1 MTEEIRNDI
10 LNASERGKKK
20 YVAFHN
26 ERILSKTLKISATIH
41 RMNLKTMI
49 SIKNKSTRTTKK
61 VIREMNM
68 AEKSIEIA
76 RDRGLATEDL
86 LKYDVLPSPMLF
98 DDHGLITKPE
108 KSQLICELEDKL
120 VSDDYSYHHKPES
133 AFIIDVMATFRRVP
147 LIGRTHFSDLLLQLT
162 HITDVYHRYGRC
174 DYIFDIYNDNPSVKD
189 SERLRRCSVNPVVLS
204 LVEQTTPLPKDMST
218 FWPSNKNKLLLE
230 KLIYSYICEQS
241 SQGHEHPTIVSQLCI
256 NSNDWQCKKIHH
268 STEHY
273 MQRLG
278 STVEEADLHIPMH
291 VLDCCRAG
299 YKTCVV
305 ISNDTDVIVA
315 LLFYVPVFLQE
326 GLMELWIRAGRG
338 NTSRFLPL
346 HTLYAS
352 LGRDLCTVLPAIH
365 NLTGCDITSTIGT
378 KKAALKANPETH
390 LQGFSTSPPSSTSH
404 QNLLPTSQ
412 GLKPHIYRAFYN
424 AYITMHILNRQ
435 LNVRTENH
443 NPVDY
448 GFRLEDGQLLPSTS
462 WKTLEARC
470 SQKRKV
476 PENGDVSRK
485 TARCSAQQ
493 VAAILDSDDEETL
506 GFDEDY
512 PSDELETDSDDNVDN
527 DNDSESDSDNE
538 IPADR
543 LPVRPVIAHNLDSGW
558 NKKYVSVNKQF
569 LRAETETGPKNIP
582 VDFDA
587 AKIANLVHTPIIVH
601 TYGQKRCFC
610 NYDMLTSGY
619 YNFLINNG
627 MSPQFLHNIFNICR
641 QFSAM
646 VCWNPAQESMKNY
659 RYSKCHFCEKKWLKN
674 KLKSTQNGGHFG
686 HHVEFWEMYTLLGLS
701 PKLF

>member
-1 MTEEIRNDI
+1 MANYI
-10 LNASERGKKK
+10 
-20 YVAFHN
+20 
-26 ERILSKTLKISATIH
+26 KIWAKGH
-41 RMNLKTMI
+41 DHH
-49 SIKNKSTRTTKK
+49 KNNSSSDCNSLGARALQKSLGDKPKSSTRTTKK

-98 DDHGLITKPE
+98 DDHGLMTKPE
-108 KSQLICELEDKL
+108 KSQLIRELEDKL

-133 AFIIDVMATFRRVP
+133 AFIIDVMATVRRVP
-147 LIGRTHFSDLLLQLT
+147 LIGRTHCSDLLLQLT

-278 STVEEADLHIPMH
+278 STVEEADLRIPMH

-338 NTSRFLPL
+338 NTSRFLPPP

-365 NLTGCDITSTIGT
+365 SLTGCDITSKIGT

-390 LQGFSTSPPSSTSH
+390 LQGFGTSPPSVAVIQHAETYLLHVVDNRSKSRSFDQLRTQLFHFSKSASH
-404 QNLLPTSQ
+404 QNLPPTSQ

-424 AYITMHILNRQ
+424 AYITMHVLDRQ
-435 LNVRTENH
+435 LNVRTEDL

-462 WKTLEARC
+462 WKTLEARWFVAVFY
-470 SQKRKV
+470 KV
-476 PENGDVSRK
+476 MLESCKG
-485 TARCSAQQ
+485 
-493 VAAILDSDDEETL
+493 ILIYEEIL
-506 GFDEDY
+506 
-512 PSDELETDSDDNVDN
+512 
-527 DNDSESDSDNE
+527 
-538 IPADR
+538 I
-543 LPVRPVIAHNLDSGW
+543 
-558 NKKYVSVNKQF
+558 SVNLIF
-569 LRAETETGPKNIP
+569 
-582 VDFDA
+582 
-587 AKIANLVHTPIIVH
+587 AKKMVK
-601 TYGQKRCFC
+601 KRMFC
-610 NYDMLTSGY
+610 NIL
-619 YNFLINNG
+619 
-627 MSPQFLHNIFNICR
+627 
-641 QFSAM
+641 
-646 VCWNPAQESMKNY
+646 
-659 RYSKCHFCEKKWLKN
+659 

-686 HHVEFWEMYTLLGLS
+686 HHVGFWEMYTLLGLS

>member
-1 MTEEIRNDI
+1 MTEEIRNDV

-20 YVAFHN
+20 YEAFHN

-49 SIKNKSTRTTKK
+49 SIKNKSTRATKK

-98 DDHGLITKPE
+98 DDHGLMTKPE
-108 KSQLICELEDKL
+108 KSQLIHELEDKL

-273 MQRLG
+273 MQHLG
-278 STVEEADLHIPMH
+278 STVEEADLRIPMH

-365 NLTGCDITSTIGT
+365 SLTECDITSKIGT
-378 KKAALKANPETH
+378 KITALKANPETH
-390 LQGFSTSPPSSTSH
+390 LQGFGTSPPSVTVIQHAETYLLHVVDNRSKSRSFDQLRTQLFHFSKSASH
-404 QNLLPTSQ
+404 QNLPPTSQ

-424 AYITMHILNRQ
+424 AYITMHILDRQ
-435 LNVRTENH
+435 LNVRTENL

-462 WKTLEARC
+462 WKTLEARWFVAVFY
-470 SQKRKV
+470 KV
-476 PENGDVSRK
+476 MLESCKG
-485 TARCSAQQ
+485 
-493 VAAILDSDDEETL
+493 ILIYEEIL
-506 GFDEDY
+506 
-512 PSDELETDSDDNVDN
+512 
-527 DNDSESDSDNE
+527 
-538 IPADR
+538 I
-543 LPVRPVIAHNLDSGW
+543 
-558 NKKYVSVNKQF
+558 SVNLIF
-569 LRAETETGPKNIP
+569 
-582 VDFDA
+582 
-587 AKIANLVHTPIIVH
+587 AKKMVK
-601 TYGQKRCFC
+601 KRMFC
-610 NYDMLTSGY
+610 NIL
-619 YNFLINNG
+619 
-627 MSPQFLHNIFNICR
+627 
-641 QFSAM
+641 
-646 VCWNPAQESMKNY
+646 
-659 RYSKCHFCEKKWLKN
+659 

>member
-1 MTEEIRNDI
+1 MVEELRT
-10 LNASERGKKK
+10 ASNKVGLEI
-20 YVAFHN
+20 N
-26 ERILSKTLKISATIH
+26 LSKTKIMFNRNVEIQPIMTGNVALDQVDRYIYLGQLISIH
-41 RMNLKTMI
+41 RDWQPEVRRRVALGWQAFGRLNNVWSSKLPLCLKR
-49 SIKNKSTRTTKK
+49 KSTRTTKK

-98 DDHGLITKPE
+98 DDHGLMTKPE
-108 KSQLICELEDKL
+108 KSQLIRELEDKL

-133 AFIIDVMATFRRVP
+133 AFIIDVMATVRRVP

-162 HITDVYHRYGRC
+162 HIIDVYHRYGRC

-278 STVEEADLHIPMH
+278 STVEEADLRIPMH

-305 ISNDTDVIVA
+305 ISNDTDVIVV

-326 GLMELWIRAGRG
+326 GLMELWIRVGRG

-346 HTLYAS
+346 HTLK
-352 LGRDLCTVLPAIH
+352 
-365 NLTGCDITSTIGT
+365 IGT

-390 LQGFSTSPPSSTSH
+390 LQGFGTSPPSVAVIQHVETYLLHVVDNRSKSRSFDQLRTQLFHFSKSASH
-404 QNLLPTSQ
+404 QNLPPTSQ

-424 AYITMHILNRQ
+424 AYITMHVLDRQ
-435 LNVRTENH
+435 LNVKTEDL

-462 WKTLEARC
+462 WKTLEARWVVVC
-470 SQKRKV
+470 NCGKCARVTCPSREALVHCAVESFFLRCGARSIEYTYLSVISSIICFKGRCLVNHPEMHHDYYQNAVFYKV
-476 PENGDVSRK
+476 MLESCKG
-485 TARCSAQQ
+485 
-493 VAAILDSDDEETL
+493 ILIYEEIL
-506 GFDEDY
+506 
-512 PSDELETDSDDNVDN
+512 
-527 DNDSESDSDNE
+527 
-538 IPADR
+538 I
-543 LPVRPVIAHNLDSGW
+543 
-558 NKKYVSVNKQF
+558 SVNLIF
-569 LRAETETGPKNIP
+569 
-582 VDFDA
+582 
-587 AKIANLVHTPIIVH
+587 AKKMVK
-601 TYGQKRCFC
+601 KRMFC
-610 NYDMLTSGY
+610 NIL
-619 YNFLINNG
+619 
-627 MSPQFLHNIFNICR
+627 
-641 QFSAM
+641 
-646 VCWNPAQESMKNY
+646 VCS
-659 RYSKCHFCEKKWLKN
+659 S
-674 KLKSTQNGGHFG
+674 
-686 HHVEFWEMYTLLGLS
+686 V
-701 PKLF
+701 

>member
-1 MTEEIRNDI
+1 MYEVTHDFI
-10 LNASERGKKK
+10 
-20 YVAFHN
+20 VVH
-26 ERILSKTLKISATIH
+26 
-41 RMNLKTMI
+41 
-49 SIKNKSTRTTKK
+49 IKALQKSLGDKPKSSTRTTKK

-98 DDHGLITKPE
+98 DDHGLMTKPE
-108 KSQLICELEDKL
+108 KSQLIRELEDKL

-133 AFIIDVMATFRRVP
+133 AFIIDVMATVRRVP

-162 HITDVYHRYGRC
+162 HIIDVYHRYGRC

-278 STVEEADLHIPMH
+278 STVEEADLRIPMH

-305 ISNDTDVIVA
+305 ISNDTDVIVV

-326 GLMELWIRAGRG
+326 GLMELWIRVGRG

-346 HTLYAS
+346 HTLK
-352 LGRDLCTVLPAIH
+352 
-365 NLTGCDITSTIGT
+365 IGT

-390 LQGFSTSPPSSTSH
+390 LQGFGTSPPSVAVIQHVETYLLHVVDNRSKSRSFDQLRTQLFHFSKSASH
-404 QNLLPTSQ
+404 QNLPPTSQ

-424 AYITMHILNRQ
+424 AYITMHVLDRQ
-435 LNVRTENH
+435 LNVKTEDL

-462 WKTLEARC
+462 WKTLEARWVVVESFFLRC
-470 SQKRKV
+470 GARSIEYTYLSVISSIICFKGRCLVNHPEMHHDYYQNAVFYKV
-476 PENGDVSRK
+476 MLESCKG
-485 TARCSAQQ
+485 
-493 VAAILDSDDEETL
+493 ILIYEEIL
-506 GFDEDY
+506 
-512 PSDELETDSDDNVDN
+512 
-527 DNDSESDSDNE
+527 
-538 IPADR
+538 I
-543 LPVRPVIAHNLDSGW
+543 
-558 NKKYVSVNKQF
+558 SVNLIF
-569 LRAETETGPKNIP
+569 
-582 VDFDA
+582 
-587 AKIANLVHTPIIVH
+587 AKKMVK
-601 TYGQKRCFC
+601 KRMFC
-610 NYDMLTSGY
+610 NIL
-619 YNFLINNG
+619 
-627 MSPQFLHNIFNICR
+627 
-641 QFSAM
+641 
-646 VCWNPAQESMKNY
+646 VCS
-659 RYSKCHFCEKKWLKN
+659 S
-674 KLKSTQNGGHFG
+674 
-686 HHVEFWEMYTLLGLS
+686 V
-701 PKLF
+701 

>member
-1 MTEEIRNDI
+1 MAI
-10 LNASERGKKK
+10 LVTRTCNSLGARALQKSLGDKPK
-20 YVAFHN
+20 
-26 ERILSKTLKISATIH
+26 S
-41 RMNLKTMI
+41 
-49 SIKNKSTRTTKK
+49 STRTTKK

-98 DDHGLITKPE
+98 DDHGLMTKPE
-108 KSQLICELEDKL
+108 KSQLIRELEDKL

-133 AFIIDVMATFRRVP
+133 AFIIDVMATVRRVP

-174 DYIFDIYNDNPSVKD
+174 DYIFDIYNDNPLVKD
-189 SERLRRCSVNPVVLS
+189 SERLRRCSVNPVLLS

-218 FWPSNKNKLLLE
+218 FWPSNKNKLLLD

-256 NSNDWQCKKIHH
+256 NSNDWQCKKIHL

-278 STVEEADLHIPMH
+278 STVEEADLRIPMH

-305 ISNDTDVIVA
+305 ISNDTDVISA
-315 LLFYVPVFLQE
+315 
-326 GLMELWIRAGRG
+326 
-338 NTSRFLPL
+338 
-346 HTLYAS
+346 
-352 LGRDLCTVLPAIH
+352 
-365 NLTGCDITSTIGT
+365 
-378 KKAALKANPETH
+378 
-390 LQGFSTSPPSSTSH
+390 SH
-404 QNLLPTSQ
+404 QNLPPTSQ

-424 AYITMHILNRQ
+424 AYITMHVLDRQ
-435 LNVRTENH
+435 LNVRTEDL

-462 WKTLEARC
+462 WKTLEARWFVETV
-470 SQKRKV
+470 KIHTIHMV
-476 PENGDVSRK
+476 H
-485 TARCSAQQ
+485 
-493 VAAILDSDDEETL
+493 LDSVHC
-506 GFDEDY
+506 GN
-512 PSDELETDSDDNVDN
+512 TD
-527 DNDSESDSDNE
+527 
-538 IPADR
+538 I
-543 LPVRPVIAHNLDSGW
+543 
-558 NKKYVSVNKQF
+558 
-569 LRAETETGPKNIP
+569 
-582 VDFDA
+582 
-587 AKIANLVHTPIIVH
+587 LVVMVIVH

-627 MSPQFLHNIFNICR
+627 MSQQFLHNIFNICR

-659 RYSKCHFCEKKWLKN
+659 RYSKCHFCEKKNISYECYPQKH
-674 KLKSTQNGGHFG
+674 KSTQNGGHFG
-686 HHVEFWEMYTLLGLS
+686 HHVGFWEMYTLLGLS

>member
-1 MTEEIRNDI
+1 MANYIKIWAKGHDHHKNNSSSDCNSLGARALQKSLGDKPKSICSLVKMLVNKLND
-10 LNASERGKKK
+10 
-20 YVAFHN
+20 
-26 ERILSKTLKISATIH
+26 
-41 RMNLKTMI
+41 TMI
-49 SIKNKSTRTTKK
+49 RIR
-61 VIREMNM
+61 VGLLIREMNM

-98 DDHGLITKPE
+98 DDHGLMTKPE
-108 KSQLICELEDKL
+108 KSQLIRELEDKL

-133 AFIIDVMATFRRVP
+133 AFIIDVMATVRRVP
-147 LIGRTHFSDLLLQLT
+147 LIGRTHCSDLLLQLT

-278 STVEEADLHIPMH
+278 STVEEADLRIPMH

-338 NTSRFLPL
+338 NTSRFLPPP

-365 NLTGCDITSTIGT
+365 SLTGCDITSKIGT

-390 LQGFSTSPPSSTSH
+390 LQGFGTSPPSVAVIQHAETYLLHVVDNRSKSRSFDQLRTQLFHFSKSASH
-404 QNLLPTSQ
+404 QNLPPTSQ

-424 AYITMHILNRQ
+424 AYITMHVLDRQ
-435 LNVRTENH
+435 LNVRTEDL

-462 WKTLEARC
+462 WKTLEARWFVETV
-470 SQKRKV
+470 KIHTIHMV
-476 PENGDVSRK
+476 H
-485 TARCSAQQ
+485 
-493 VAAILDSDDEETL
+493 LDSVHCDN
-506 GFDEDY
+506 
-512 PSDELETDSDDNVDN
+512 TD
-527 DNDSESDSDNE
+527 
-538 IPADR
+538 I
-543 LPVRPVIAHNLDSGW
+543 
-558 NKKYVSVNKQF
+558 
-569 LRAETETGPKNIP
+569 
-582 VDFDA
+582 
-587 AKIANLVHTPIIVH
+587 LVVMVIVH

-659 RYSKCHFCEKKWLKN
+659 RYSKCHFCEKKYLLKTAAILDIMLDSG
-674 KLKSTQNGGHFG
+674 KCIHFWACHPNFSEG
-686 HHVEFWEMYTLLGLS
+686 
-701 PKLF
+701 P

>member
-1 MTEEIRNDI
+1 M
-10 LNASERGKKK
+10 GKPTTN
-20 YVAFHN
+20 H
-26 ERILSKTLKISATIH
+26 SKQIMENCDVRFSLGARALQKS
-41 RMNLKTMI
+41 LGDKPK
-49 SIKNKSTRTTKK
+49 SSTRTTKK

-86 LKYDVLPSPMLF
+86 LKYDVLPSHMLF
-98 DDHGLITKPE
+98 DDHGLMTKPE
-108 KSQLICELEDKL
+108 KSQLIRELEDKL

-133 AFIIDVMATFRRVP
+133 AFIIDVMATVRRVP

-241 SQGHEHPTIVSQLCI
+241 SQGHEHLTIVSQLCI

-278 STVEEADLHIPMH
+278 STVEEADLRIPMH

-338 NTSRFLPL
+338 NTSP
-346 HTLYAS
+346 
-352 LGRDLCTVLPAIH
+352 RDRGLATEDLLKYDVLPSHMLFDDHGLMTKPEKSQLIRELEDKLVSDDYSYHHKPESAFII
-365 NLTGCDITSTIGT
+365 DVMATS
-378 KKAALKANPETH
+378 A
-390 LQGFSTSPPSSTSH
+390 SH
-404 QNLLPTSQ
+404 QNLPPTSQ

-424 AYITMHILNRQ
+424 AYITMHVLDRQ
-435 LNVRTENH
+435 LNDRTEDL

-462 WKTLEARC
+462 WKTLEARWFVAVFY
-470 SQKRKV
+470 KV
-476 PENGDVSRK
+476 MLESCKG
-485 TARCSAQQ
+485 
-493 VAAILDSDDEETL
+493 ILIYEEIL
-506 GFDEDY
+506 
-512 PSDELETDSDDNVDN
+512 
-527 DNDSESDSDNE
+527 
-538 IPADR
+538 I
-543 LPVRPVIAHNLDSGW
+543 
-558 NKKYVSVNKQF
+558 SVNLIF
-569 LRAETETGPKNIP
+569 
-582 VDFDA
+582 
-587 AKIANLVHTPIIVH
+587 AKKMVK
-601 TYGQKRCFC
+601 KRMFC
-610 NYDMLTSGY
+610 NIL
-619 YNFLINNG
+619 
-627 MSPQFLHNIFNICR
+627 
-641 QFSAM
+641 
-646 VCWNPAQESMKNY
+646 
-659 RYSKCHFCEKKWLKN
+659 

-686 HHVEFWEMYTLLGLS
+686 HHVGFWEMYTLLGLS

>member
-1 MTEEIRNDI
+1 MTEEIRNDV

-20 YVAFHN
+20 YEAFHN

-49 SIKNKSTRTTKK
+49 SIKNKSTRATKK

-98 DDHGLITKPE
+98 DDHGLMTKPE
-108 KSQLICELEDKL
+108 KSQLIHELEDKL

-273 MQRLG
+273 MQHLG
-278 STVEEADLHIPMH
+278 STVEEADLRIPMH

-365 NLTGCDITSTIGT
+365 SLTECDITSKIGT
-378 KKAALKANPETH
+378 KITALKANPETH
-390 LQGFSTSPPSSTSH
+390 LQGFGTSPPSVTVIQHAETYLLHVVDNRSKSRSFDQLRTQLFHFSKSASH
-404 QNLLPTSQ
+404 QNLPPTSQ

-424 AYITMHILNRQ
+424 AYITMHILDRQ
-435 LNVRTENH
+435 LNVRTENL

-462 WKTLEARC
+462 WKTLEARWFVVC
-470 SQKRKV
+470 
-476 PENGDVSRK
+476 N
-485 TARCSAQQ
+485 
-493 VAAILDSDDEETL
+493 
-506 GFDEDY
+506 F
-512 PSDELETDSDDNVDN
+512 
-527 DNDSESDSDNE
+527 
-538 IPADR
+538 
-543 LPVRPVIAHNLDSGW
+543 
-558 NKKYVSVNKQF
+558 
-569 LRAETETGPKNIP
+569 
-582 VDFDA
+582 
-587 AKIANLVHTPIIVH
+587 IVH

-646 VCWNPAQESMKNY
+646 AVFYKVMLESCKGILIYEEILISVNLIFAKKMVKK
-659 RYSKCHFCEKKWLKN
+659 RMFCNIL

>member
-1 MTEEIRNDI
+1 MTEEIRNDV

-20 YVAFHN
+20 YEAFHN

-49 SIKNKSTRTTKK
+49 SIKNKSTRATKK

-98 DDHGLITKPE
+98 DDHGLMTKPE
-108 KSQLICELEDKL
+108 KSQLIHELEDKL

-273 MQRLG
+273 MQHLG
-278 STVEEADLHIPMH
+278 STVEEADLRIPMH

-365 NLTGCDITSTIGT
+365 SLTECDITSKIGT
-378 KKAALKANPETH
+378 KITALKANPETH
-390 LQGFSTSPPSSTSH
+390 LQGFGTSPPSVTVIQHAETYLLHVVDNRSKSRSFDQLRTQLFHFSKSASH
-404 QNLLPTSQ
+404 QNLPPTSQ

-424 AYITMHILNRQ
+424 AYITMHILDRQ
-435 LNVRTENH
+435 LNVRTENL

-462 WKTLEARC
+462 WKTLEARWFVVC
-470 SQKRKV
+470 NCGKC
-476 PENGDVSRK
+476 
-485 TARCSAQQ
+485 ARR
-493 VAAILDSDDEETL
+493 E
-506 GFDEDY
+506 
-512 PSDELETDSDDNVDN
+512 
-527 DNDSESDSDNE
+527 
-538 IPADR
+538 
-543 LPVRPVIAHNLDSGW
+543 
-558 NKKYVSVNKQF
+558 F
-569 LRAETETGPKNIP
+569 LRKMNARSIEYTYLSVISSIICFKGRC
-582 VDFDA
+582 
-587 AKIANLVHTPIIVH
+587 LVNHPEMH
-601 TYGQKRCFC
+601 HDYYQNRCFC

>member
-1 MTEEIRNDI
+1 MTEEIRNDV

-20 YVAFHN
+20 YEEFHN

-98 DDHGLITKPE
+98 DDHGLRTKPE
-108 KSQLICELEDKL
+108 KSQLIRELEDKL

-133 AFIIDVMATFRRVP
+133 AFIIDVMATVRRVP

-174 DYIFDIYNDNPSVKD
+174 DYIFDIYNANPSVKD

-273 MQRLG
+273 MQHLG
-278 STVEEADLHIPMH
+278 STVEEADLRILMH

-299 YKTCVV
+299 YETCVV

-326 GLMELWIRAGRG
+326 GLMELWIRVGRG

-365 NLTGCDITSTIGT
+365 SLTGCDITSKIGT

-390 LQGFSTSPPSSTSH
+390 LQGFGTSPPSVTVIQHAETYLLHVVDNRSKSRSFDQLRTQLFHFSKSASH
-404 QNLLPTSQ
+404 QNLPPTSQ

-424 AYITMHILNRQ
+424 AYITMHVLDRQ
-435 LNVRTENH
+435 LNVRTENL

-448 GFRLEDGQLLPSTS
+448 GLRLEDGQLLPSTS
-462 WKTLEARC
+462 WKTLEARWFVETV
-470 SQKRKV
+470 KIHTIHMV
-476 PENGDVSRK
+476 H
-485 TARCSAQQ
+485 
-493 VAAILDSDDEETL
+493 LDSVHCDNTDILVAVFYKVMLESCKGILIYEEIL
-506 GFDEDY
+506 
-512 PSDELETDSDDNVDN
+512 
-527 DNDSESDSDNE
+527 
-538 IPADR
+538 I
-543 LPVRPVIAHNLDSGW
+543 
-558 NKKYVSVNKQF
+558 SVNF
-569 LRAETETGPKNIP
+569 I
-582 VDFDA
+582 F
-587 AKIANLVHTPIIVH
+587 AKKMVK
-601 TYGQKRCFC
+601 KRMFC
-610 NYDMLTSGY
+610 NIL
-619 YNFLINNG
+619 
-627 MSPQFLHNIFNICR
+627 
-641 QFSAM
+641 
-646 VCWNPAQESMKNY
+646 
-659 RYSKCHFCEKKWLKN
+659 

>member
-1 MTEEIRNDI
+1 MTEEIRNDV
-10 LNASERGKKK
+10 LNASERDKKK
-20 YVAFHN
+20 YEAFHN

-68 AEKSIEIA
+68 TEKSIEIA

-98 DDHGLITKPE
+98 DDHGLMTKPE
-108 KSQLICELEDKL
+108 KSQLIRELEDKL

-133 AFIIDVMATFRRVP
+133 AFIIDVIATFRRVP

-174 DYIFDIYNDNPSVKD
+174 DYIFDIYNDNPSVKG

-241 SQGHEHPTIVSQLCI
+241 PQGHEHPTIVSQLCI

-268 STEHY
+268 STENY
-273 MQRLG
+273 MQHLG
-278 STVEEADLHIPMH
+278 STVEEADLRIPRH

-352 LGRDLCTVLPAIH
+352 LDRDLCTVLPAIH
-365 NLTGCDITSTIGT
+365 SLTGCDITSKIGT

-390 LQGFSTSPPSSTSH
+390 LQGFGTSPPSVTVIQHSETYLLHVVDNRSKSRSFDQLRTQLFHFSKSASH
-404 QNLLPTSQ
+404 QNLPPTSQ

-424 AYITMHILNRQ
+424 AYITMHILDRQ
-435 LNVRTENH
+435 LNVRTENL

-462 WKTLEARC
+462 WKTLEARWFVAVFYKVMLESC
-470 SQKRKV
+470 KGILIYEEILISVNLIFAKKMVKKRMFC
-476 PENGDVSRK
+476 NILLSYASTVSIEF
-485 TARCSAQQ
+485 SF
-493 VAAILDSDDEETL
+493 AITEETVKHFEEFPIKSL
-506 GFDEDY
+506 QNFVGLTGEEVTNKSVLVLNFEYGPDFSGPGKDTFKE
-512 PSDELETDSDDNVDN
+512 ERAVG
-527 DNDSESDSDNE
+527 
-538 IPADR
+538 AAG
-543 LPVRPVIAHNLDSGW
+543 IAHKS
-558 NKKYVSVNKQF
+558 
-569 LRAETETGPKNIP
+569 
-582 VDFDA
+582 
-587 AKIANLVHTPIIVH
+587 
-601 TYGQKRCFC
+601 
-610 NYDMLTSGY
+610 
-619 YNFLINNG
+619 NFLH
-627 MSPQFLHNIFNICR
+627 PVFYF
-641 QFSAM
+641 
-646 VCWNPAQESMKNY
+646 Y
-659 RYSKCHFCEKKWLKN
+659 D
-674 KLKSTQNGGHFG
+674 KLPSGS
-686 HHVEFWEMYTLLGLS
+686 WEYQ
-701 PKLF
+701 

>member
-1 MTEEIRNDI
+1 MI
-10 LNASERGKKK
+10 LLLYISRPFRKVWVTSPKV
-20 YVAFHN
+20 YTFP
-26 ERILSKTLKISATIH
+26 RIQH
-41 RMNLKTMI
+41 D
-49 SIKNKSTRTTKK
+49 STRTTKK

-76 RDRGLATEDL
+76 RDKGLATEDL

-98 DDHGLITKPE
+98 DDHGLMTKPE
-108 KSQLICELEDKL
+108 KSQLIRELEDKL

-133 AFIIDVMATFRRVP
+133 AFIIDVMATVRRVP

-204 LVEQTTPLPKDMST
+204 LVEQTTLLPKDMST

-241 SQGHEHPTIVSQLCI
+241 SQGHEQPTIVSQLCI
-256 NSNDWQCKKIHH
+256 NSSDWQCKKIHH

-278 STVEEADLHIPMH
+278 STVEEADLRIPMH

-326 GLMELWIRAGRG
+326 RLMELWIRAGRG

-365 NLTGCDITSTIGT
+365 SLTGCDITSKIGT

-390 LQGFSTSPPSSTSH
+390 LQGFGTSPPSVAVIQHAETYLLHVVDNRSKSRSFDQLRTQLFHFSKSASH
-404 QNLLPTSQ
+404 QNLPPTSQ

-424 AYITMHILNRQ
+424 AYITMHVLDRQ
-435 LNVRTENH
+435 LNVRTEDL

-462 WKTLEARC
+462 WKTLEARWVVVC
-470 SQKRKV
+470 NCGKCARVTCPSREALVHCAVESFFLRCGARSIEYTYLSVISSIICFKGQCLVNHPEMHHDYYQNAVFYKV
-476 PENGDVSRK
+476 TLESCKG
-485 TARCSAQQ
+485 
-493 VAAILDSDDEETL
+493 ILIYEEIL
-506 GFDEDY
+506 
-512 PSDELETDSDDNVDN
+512 
-527 DNDSESDSDNE
+527 
-538 IPADR
+538 I
-543 LPVRPVIAHNLDSGW
+543 
-558 NKKYVSVNKQF
+558 SVNLIF
-569 LRAETETGPKNIP
+569 
-582 VDFDA
+582 
-587 AKIANLVHTPIIVH
+587 AKKMVK
-601 TYGQKRCFC
+601 KRMFC
-610 NYDMLTSGY
+610 NIL
-619 YNFLINNG
+619 
-627 MSPQFLHNIFNICR
+627 
-641 QFSAM
+641 
-646 VCWNPAQESMKNY
+646 
-659 RYSKCHFCEKKWLKN
+659 

-686 HHVEFWEMYTLLGLS
+686 HHVGFWEMYTLLGLS

>member
-1 MTEEIRNDI
+1 MTEEIRNDV

-20 YVAFHN
+20 YEEFHN

-98 DDHGLITKPE
+98 DDHGLRTKPE
-108 KSQLICELEDKL
+108 KSQLIRELEDKL

-133 AFIIDVMATFRRVP
+133 AFIIDVMATVRRVP

-174 DYIFDIYNDNPSVKD
+174 DYIFDIYNANPSVKD

-273 MQRLG
+273 MQHLG
-278 STVEEADLHIPMH
+278 STVEEADLRILMH

-299 YKTCVV
+299 YETCVV

-326 GLMELWIRAGRG
+326 GLMELWIRVGRG

-365 NLTGCDITSTIGT
+365 SLTGCDITSKIGT

-390 LQGFSTSPPSSTSH
+390 LQGFGTSPPSVTVIQHAETYLLHVVDNRSKSRSFDQLRTQLFHFSKSASH
-404 QNLLPTSQ
+404 QNLPPTSQ

-424 AYITMHILNRQ
+424 AYITMHVLDRQ
-435 LNVRTENH
+435 LNVRTENL

-448 GFRLEDGQLLPSTS
+448 GLRLEDGQLLPSTS
-462 WKTLEARC
+462 WKTLEARWFVETV
-470 SQKRKV
+470 KIHTIHMV
-476 PENGDVSRK
+476 H
-485 TARCSAQQ
+485 
-493 VAAILDSDDEETL
+493 LDSVHCDN
-506 GFDEDY
+506 
-512 PSDELETDSDDNVDN
+512 TD
-527 DNDSESDSDNE
+527 
-538 IPADR
+538 I
-543 LPVRPVIAHNLDSGW
+543 
-558 NKKYVSVNKQF
+558 
-569 LRAETETGPKNIP
+569 
-582 VDFDA
+582 
-587 AKIANLVHTPIIVH
+587 LVVMVIVH

>member
-1 MTEEIRNDI
+1 MPHNNGNGGIYKSTSDTVQGKMLTSSND
-10 LNASERGKKK
+10 
-20 YVAFHN
+20 V
-26 ERILSKTLKISATIH
+26 
-41 RMNLKTMI
+41 
-49 SIKNKSTRTTKK
+49 SIKNYPEPYIKRIPETGDSHNIPISLGARSTRTTKK

-98 DDHGLITKPE
+98 DDHGLMTKPE
-108 KSQLICELEDKL
+108 KSQLIRELEDKL

-133 AFIIDVMATFRRVP
+133 AFIIDVMATVRRVP

-174 DYIFDIYNDNPSVKD
+174 DYIFDIYNDNPLVKD
-189 SERLRRCSVNPVVLS
+189 SERLRRCSVNLVLLS

-218 FWPSNKNKLLLE
+218 FWPSNKNKLLLD

-278 STVEEADLHIPMH
+278 STVEEADLRIPMH

-315 LLFYVPVFLQE
+315 PFK
-326 GLMELWIRAGRG
+326 
-338 NTSRFLPL
+338 
-346 HTLYAS
+346 
-352 LGRDLCTVLPAIH
+352 
-365 NLTGCDITSTIGT
+365 IGT

-390 LQGFSTSPPSSTSH
+390 LQGFGTSPPSVAVIQHAETYLLHVVDNRSKSRSFDQLRTQLFHFSKSASH
-404 QNLLPTSQ
+404 QNLPPTSQ

-424 AYITMHILNRQ
+424 AYITMHVLDRQ
-435 LNVRTENH
+435 LNVRTEDL

-462 WKTLEARC
+462 WKTLEARWFVVC
-470 SQKRKV
+470 NCGKCARVTCPCREALAVFYKV
-476 PENGDVSRK
+476 MLESCKG
-485 TARCSAQQ
+485 
-493 VAAILDSDDEETL
+493 ILIYEEIL
-506 GFDEDY
+506 
-512 PSDELETDSDDNVDN
+512 
-527 DNDSESDSDNE
+527 
-538 IPADR
+538 I
-543 LPVRPVIAHNLDSGW
+543 
-558 NKKYVSVNKQF
+558 SVNLIF
-569 LRAETETGPKNIP
+569 
-582 VDFDA
+582 
-587 AKIANLVHTPIIVH
+587 AKKMVK
-601 TYGQKRCFC
+601 KRMFC
-610 NYDMLTSGY
+610 NIL
-619 YNFLINNG
+619 
-627 MSPQFLHNIFNICR
+627 
-641 QFSAM
+641 
-646 VCWNPAQESMKNY
+646 
-659 RYSKCHFCEKKWLKN
+659 

-686 HHVEFWEMYTLLGLS
+686 HHVGFWEMYTLLGLS

>member
-587 AKIANLVHTPIIVH
+587 AKIANLVHTPIS
-601 TYGQKRCFC
+601 YEC
-610 NYDMLTSGY
+610 Y
-619 YNFLINNG
+619 
-627 MSPQFLHNIFNICR
+627 PQ
-641 QFSAM
+641 
-646 VCWNPAQESMKNY
+646 
-659 RYSKCHFCEKKWLKN
+659 

>member
-1 MTEEIRNDI
+1 MYEVTHDFI
-10 LNASERGKKK
+10 
-20 YVAFHN
+20 VVH
-26 ERILSKTLKISATIH
+26 
-41 RMNLKTMI
+41 
-49 SIKNKSTRTTKK
+49 IKALQKSLGDKPKSSTRTTKK

-98 DDHGLITKPE
+98 DDHGLMTKPE
-108 KSQLICELEDKL
+108 KSQLIRELEDKL

-133 AFIIDVMATFRRVP
+133 AFIIDVMATVRRVP

-278 STVEEADLHIPMH
+278 STVEEADLRIPMH
-291 VLDCCRAG
+291 VLDCCRA
-299 YKTCVV
+299 
-305 ISNDTDVIVA
+305 
-315 LLFYVPVFLQE
+315 

-365 NLTGCDITSTIGT
+365 SLTGCDITSKIGT

-390 LQGFSTSPPSSTSH
+390 LQGFATSPPSVAVIQHVETYLFHVVDNRSKPRSSDQLRTQLFHFSKSASH
-404 QNLLPTSQ
+404 QNLPPTSQ

-424 AYITMHILNRQ
+424 AYITMHVLDRQ
-435 LNVRTENH
+435 LNVRTEDL

-462 WKTLEARC
+462 WKTLEARWVVVC
-470 SQKRKV
+470 NCGKCARV
-476 PENGDVSRK
+476 TCPSRE
-485 TARCSAQQ
+485 A
-493 VAAILDSDDEETL
+493 
-506 GFDEDY
+506 
-512 PSDELETDSDDNVDN
+512 
-527 DNDSESDSDNE
+527 
-538 IPADR
+538 
-543 LPVRPVIAHNLDSGW
+543 
-558 NKKYVSVNKQF
+558 
-569 LRAETETGPKNIP
+569 
-582 VDFDA
+582 
-587 AKIANLVHTPIIVH
+587 LVHCAVFCKCQKIGNCKNPYNSYGTPRLC
-601 TYGQKRCFC
+601 T
-610 NYDMLTSGY
+610 L
-619 YNFLINNG
+619 
-627 MSPQFLHNIFNICR
+627 

-659 RYSKCHFCEKKWLKN
+659 RYSKCHFCEKK
-674 KLKSTQNGGHFG
+674 
-686 HHVEFWEMYTLLGLS
+686 
-701 PKLF
+701 

>member
-1 MTEEIRNDI
+1 MYEVTHDFI
-10 LNASERGKKK
+10 
-20 YVAFHN
+20 VVH
-26 ERILSKTLKISATIH
+26 
-41 RMNLKTMI
+41 
-49 SIKNKSTRTTKK
+49 IKALQKSLGDKPKSSTRTTKK

-98 DDHGLITKPE
+98 DDHGLMTKPE
-108 KSQLICELEDKL
+108 KSQLIRELEDKL

-133 AFIIDVMATFRRVP
+133 AFIIDVMATVRRVP

-278 STVEEADLHIPMH
+278 STVEEADLRIPMH
-291 VLDCCRAG
+291 VLDCCRA
-299 YKTCVV
+299 
-305 ISNDTDVIVA
+305 
-315 LLFYVPVFLQE
+315 

-365 NLTGCDITSTIGT
+365 SLTGCDITSKIGT

-390 LQGFSTSPPSSTSH
+390 LQGFATSPPSVAVIQHVETYLFHVVDNRSKPRSSDQLRTQLFHFSKSASH
-404 QNLLPTSQ
+404 QNLPPTSQ

-424 AYITMHILNRQ
+424 AYITMHVLDRQ
-435 LNVRTENH
+435 LNVRTEDL

-462 WKTLEARC
+462 WKTLEARWVVETV
-470 SQKRKV
+470 KIHTIHMV
-476 PENGDVSRK
+476 H
-485 TARCSAQQ
+485 
-493 VAAILDSDDEETL
+493 LDSVHCDN
-506 GFDEDY
+506 
-512 PSDELETDSDDNVDN
+512 TD
-527 DNDSESDSDNE
+527 
-538 IPADR
+538 I
-543 LPVRPVIAHNLDSGW
+543 
-558 NKKYVSVNKQF
+558 
-569 LRAETETGPKNIP
+569 
-582 VDFDA
+582 
-587 AKIANLVHTPIIVH
+587 LVVMVIVH

-659 RYSKCHFCEKKWLKN
+659 RYSKCHFCEKK
-674 KLKSTQNGGHFG
+674 
-686 HHVEFWEMYTLLGLS
+686 
-701 PKLF
+701 

>member
-1 MTEEIRNDI
+1 MI
-10 LNASERGKKK
+10 LLLYISRPFRKVWVTSPKV
-20 YVAFHN
+20 YTFP
-26 ERILSKTLKISATIH
+26 RIQH
-41 RMNLKTMI
+41 D
-49 SIKNKSTRTTKK
+49 STRTTKK

-76 RDRGLATEDL
+76 RDKGLATEDL

-98 DDHGLITKPE
+98 DDHGLMTKPE
-108 KSQLICELEDKL
+108 KSQLIRELEDKL

-133 AFIIDVMATFRRVP
+133 AFIIDVMATVRRVP

-204 LVEQTTPLPKDMST
+204 LVEQTTLLPKDMST

-241 SQGHEHPTIVSQLCI
+241 SQGHEQPTIVSQLCI
-256 NSNDWQCKKIHH
+256 NSSDWQCKKIHH

-278 STVEEADLHIPMH
+278 STVEEADLRIPMH

-326 GLMELWIRAGRG
+326 RLMELWIRAGRG

-365 NLTGCDITSTIGT
+365 SLTGCDITSKIGT

-390 LQGFSTSPPSSTSH
+390 LQGFGTSPPSVAVIQHAETYLLHVVDNRSKSRSFDQLRTQLFHFSKSASH
-404 QNLLPTSQ
+404 QNLPPTSQ

-424 AYITMHILNRQ
+424 AYITMHVLDRQ
-435 LNVRTENH
+435 LNVRTEDL

-462 WKTLEARC
+462 WKTLEARWVVVC
-470 SQKRKV
+470 NCGKCARVTESFFLRCGARSIEYTYLSVISSIICFKGQCLVNHPEMHHDYYQNAVFYKV
-476 PENGDVSRK
+476 TLESCKG
-485 TARCSAQQ
+485 
-493 VAAILDSDDEETL
+493 ILIYEEIL
-506 GFDEDY
+506 
-512 PSDELETDSDDNVDN
+512 
-527 DNDSESDSDNE
+527 
-538 IPADR
+538 I
-543 LPVRPVIAHNLDSGW
+543 
-558 NKKYVSVNKQF
+558 SVNLIF
-569 LRAETETGPKNIP
+569 
-582 VDFDA
+582 
-587 AKIANLVHTPIIVH
+587 AKKMVK
-601 TYGQKRCFC
+601 KRMFC
-610 NYDMLTSGY
+610 NIL
-619 YNFLINNG
+619 
-627 MSPQFLHNIFNICR
+627 
-641 QFSAM
+641 
-646 VCWNPAQESMKNY
+646 
-659 RYSKCHFCEKKWLKN
+659 

-686 HHVEFWEMYTLLGLS
+686 HHVGFWEMYTLLGLS

>member
-1 MTEEIRNDI
+1 MYEVTHDFI
-10 LNASERGKKK
+10 
-20 YVAFHN
+20 VVH
-26 ERILSKTLKISATIH
+26 
-41 RMNLKTMI
+41 
-49 SIKNKSTRTTKK
+49 IKALQKSLGDKPKSSTRTTKK

-98 DDHGLITKPE
+98 DDHGLMTKPE
-108 KSQLICELEDKL
+108 KSQLIRELEDKL

-133 AFIIDVMATFRRVP
+133 AFIIDVMATVRRVP

-278 STVEEADLHIPMH
+278 STVEEADLRIPMH
-291 VLDCCRAG
+291 VLDCCRA
-299 YKTCVV
+299 
-305 ISNDTDVIVA
+305 
-315 LLFYVPVFLQE
+315 

-365 NLTGCDITSTIGT
+365 SLTGCDITSKIGT

-390 LQGFSTSPPSSTSH
+390 LQGFATSPPSVAVIQHVETYLFHVVDNRSKPRSSDQLRTQLFHFSKSASH
-404 QNLLPTSQ
+404 QNLPPTSQ

-424 AYITMHILNRQ
+424 AYITMHVLDRQ
-435 LNVRTENH
+435 LNVRTEDL

-462 WKTLEARC
+462 WKTLEARWVVVC
-470 SQKRKV
+470 NCGKCARVTCPSREALVHCAVESFFLRCGARSIEYTYLSVISSIICFKGRCLVNHPEMHHDYYQNAVFYKV
-476 PENGDVSRK
+476 MLESCKG
-485 TARCSAQQ
+485 
-493 VAAILDSDDEETL
+493 ILIYEEIL
-506 GFDEDY
+506 
-512 PSDELETDSDDNVDN
+512 
-527 DNDSESDSDNE
+527 
-538 IPADR
+538 I
-543 LPVRPVIAHNLDSGW
+543 
-558 NKKYVSVNKQF
+558 SVNLIF
-569 LRAETETGPKNIP
+569 
-582 VDFDA
+582 
-587 AKIANLVHTPIIVH
+587 AKKMVK
-601 TYGQKRCFC
+601 KRMFC
-610 NYDMLTSGY
+610 NIL
-619 YNFLINNG
+619 
-627 MSPQFLHNIFNICR
+627 
-641 QFSAM
+641 
-646 VCWNPAQESMKNY
+646 
-659 RYSKCHFCEKKWLKN
+659 

-686 HHVEFWEMYTLLGLS
+686 HHVGFWEMYTLLGLS
-701 PKLF
+701 PKFF

>member
-390 LQGFSTSPPSSTSH
+390 LQGFSTSPPSETVKIHTIHMVHLDSVHCDNTD
-404 QNLLPTSQ
+404 
-412 GLKPHIYRAFYN
+412 
-424 AYITMHILNRQ
+424 IL
-435 LNVRTENH
+435 V
-443 NPVDY
+443 VM
-448 GFRLEDGQLLPSTS
+448 
-462 WKTLEARC
+462 
-470 SQKRKV
+470 V

>member
-1 MTEEIRNDI
+1 MANYIKIWAKGHDHHKNNSSSDCNSLGARALQKSLGDKPKSICSLVKMLVNKLND
-10 LNASERGKKK
+10 
-20 YVAFHN
+20 
-26 ERILSKTLKISATIH
+26 
-41 RMNLKTMI
+41 TMI
-49 SIKNKSTRTTKK
+49 RIR
-61 VIREMNM
+61 VGLLIREMNM

-98 DDHGLITKPE
+98 DDHGLMTKPE
-108 KSQLICELEDKL
+108 KSQLIRELEDKL

-133 AFIIDVMATFRRVP
+133 AFIIDVMATVRRVP
-147 LIGRTHFSDLLLQLT
+147 LIGRTHCSDLLLQLT

-278 STVEEADLHIPMH
+278 STVEEADLRIPMH

-338 NTSRFLPL
+338 NTSRFLPPP

-365 NLTGCDITSTIGT
+365 SLTGCDITSKIGT

-390 LQGFSTSPPSSTSH
+390 LQGFGTSPPSVAVIQHAETYLLHVVDNRSKSRSFDQLRTQLFHFSKSASH
-404 QNLLPTSQ
+404 QNLPPTSQ

-424 AYITMHILNRQ
+424 AYITMHVLDRQ
-435 LNVRTENH
+435 LNVRTEDL

-470 SQKRKV
+470 SFIY
-476 PENGDVSRK
+476 
-485 TARCSAQQ
+485 CSCT
-493 VAAILDSDDEETL
+493 V
-506 GFDEDY
+506 
-512 PSDELETDSDDNVDN
+512 
-527 DNDSESDSDNE
+527 
-538 IPADR
+538 
-543 LPVRPVIAHNLDSGW
+543 
-558 NKKYVSVNKQF
+558 
-569 LRAETETGPKNIP
+569 
-582 VDFDA
+582 
-587 AKIANLVHTPIIVH
+587 IVH

-646 VCWNPAQESMKNY
+646 AVFYKVMLESCKGILIYEEILISVNLIFAKKMVKK
-659 RYSKCHFCEKKWLKN
+659 RMFCNIL

-686 HHVEFWEMYTLLGLS
+686 HHVGFWEMYTLLGLS